1 MEKTSFGQ
9 SMTPSQTWSDDDHV
23 CDGVI
28 DCPNDKSDEEKC
40 TCYNQNINESSS
52 AVCKITYPGKR
63 KIFCSNLSY
72 MTKYVINI
80 QIFSIIQVLL
90 IQILKM
96 LIQQTVWKDLSVM
109 MESHCLDISQRFEV
123 WLWD

>member
-1 MEKTSFGQ
+1 
-9 SMTPSQTWSDDDHV
+9 MTPSQTWSDDDHV

-63 KIFCSNLSY
+63 KIFCSNLSS
-72 MTKYVINI
+72 MTKIGNCHKYTNFFYNTSVTDTNI
-80 QIFSIIQVLL
+80 
-90 IQILKM
+90 
-96 LIQQTVWKDLSVM
+96 KDANTTDS
-109 MESHCLDISQRFEV
+109 MERFIC
-123 WLWD
+123 DDGKAIA